1 LTELPEL
8 SVVSLVIERVGRGY
22 VPRP

>member
-1 LTELPEL
+1 LTELPES
-8 SVVSLVIERVGRGY
+8 SVVLLGIEGVGLGY